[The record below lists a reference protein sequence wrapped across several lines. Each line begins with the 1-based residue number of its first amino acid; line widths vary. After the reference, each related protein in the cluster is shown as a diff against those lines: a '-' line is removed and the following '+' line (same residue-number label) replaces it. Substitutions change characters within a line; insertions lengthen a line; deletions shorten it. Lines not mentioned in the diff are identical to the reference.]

1 MLPFVTNR
9 KTTSSTVVDEDFNFE
24 VSILVMAKKLKL
36 SFEELNIMTMDDF
49 MNFVDMYIG
58 EDEGIVREATQD
70 DIDKFYAM

>member
-9 KTTSSTVVDEDFNFE
+9 KTTSSTVVDKDFNFE

-58 EDEGIVREATQD
+58 EDEGTVREATQD

>member
-58 EDEGIVREATQD
+58 EDKGTVREATQD